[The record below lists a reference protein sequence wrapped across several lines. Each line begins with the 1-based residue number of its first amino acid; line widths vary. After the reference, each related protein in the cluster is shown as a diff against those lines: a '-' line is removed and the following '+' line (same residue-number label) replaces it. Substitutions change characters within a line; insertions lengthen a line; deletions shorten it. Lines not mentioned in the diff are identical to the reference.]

1 MKQTLLFVAL
11 SAFTVAS
18 AMAADPSPSEKDAAQ
33 AVSGFEIRVPAP
45 VPNAIADKILQDAI
59 DAIAAKGGGVVML
72 GAGDFKLSRHAGDE
86 TVVIKSNVTL
96 RGQGFAT
103 HIYLDPKTPPN
114 ELRYFPM
121 RIGTSKVPA
130 NNVVIEHLRYTGND
144 KAIGGGSIMGF
155 NARLDEPE
163 SLLLSCDNVTVSNCW
178 IYDAK
183 QAVGCS
189 KAATAIYLAKH
200 VISADEAKTAAGTEE
215 KTRTGY
221 FEADRMAAQF
231 KNWQVHH
238 NYIETC
244 GNKAVELAE
253 CNGGSIADNHIVDAA
268 DGPQVIFGSRNVQI
282 KDNMVYF
289 TRTGINVSEG
299 SHHIR
304 VSGNHVEPMPDVSMG
319 SVLPCLIIRTEPL
332 PLRSTISD
340 VVITGNIFR
349 NQHTK
354 PKCTV
359 RFRTRPEALSCIYE
373 GITFTGNVFD
383 GDVHM
388 FDQLTPGRTTVRDI
402 LFADN
407 TCNGDILSVPTSTMA
422 SSNIVMR
429 GNLLRKASATVLNA
443 SDWIWTGNTH
453 VNGTVEVT
461 AGAKANVVRD
471 NVTTAPITDG
481 GTETVL
487 SGNVVK
493 PSISK
498 P

>member
-1 MKQTLLFVAL
+1 MKLPIVF
-11 SAFTVAS
+11 
-18 AMAADPSPSEKDAAQ
+18 AMLMIFADGLAHVSKAA
-33 AVSGFEIRVPAP
+33 GFELRVPAP
-45 VPNAIADKILQDAI
+45 GADAIADKILQDAI
-59 DAIAAKGGGVVML
+59 DTVAAKGGGVVLL
-72 GAGDFKLSRHAGDE
+72 GAGDFKLSRHGDDE
-86 TVVIKSNVTL
+86 TVVIKSNITL

-114 ELRYFPM
+114 ELRYFPI

-155 NARLDEPE
+155 NARLDESE
-163 SLLLSCDNVTVSNCW
+163 SLLLSCDNVTVRHCW

-183 QAVGCS
+183 QAVGCT
-189 KAATAIYLAKH
+189 KPATGMYFAKH
-200 VISADEAKTAAGTEE
+200 VISAEEAKAAAGTEE

-221 FEADRMAAQF
+221 FDADRMATQF

-253 CNGGSIADNHIVDAA
+253 CNGGSIADNHIVNVV

-282 KDNMVYF
+282 KDNVVYF
-289 TRTGINVSEG
+289 TKTGINVSEG

-304 VSGNHVEPMPDVSMG
+304 VSGNHVEPMPAVPAR
-319 SVLPCLIIRTEPL
+319 VVVPCLIFRTEPL
-332 PLRSTISD
+332 PLDTRIHD
-340 VVITGNIFR
+340 VVVTGNIFR
-349 NQHTK
+349 NQFTDT
-354 PKCTV
+354 KCTL
-359 RFRTRPEALSCIYE
+359 RFVTRPEALSCVYE
-373 GITFTGNVFD
+373 GIVITGNVFD
-383 GDVHM
+383 GDVQM
-388 FDQLTPGRTTVRDI
+388 LDPRTPDRSTVRDI
-402 LFADN
+402 IFADN
-407 TCNGDILSVPTSTMA
+407 VCEGDILSVPSSTMA
-422 SSNIVMR
+422 SSNIVVR
-429 GNLLRKASATVLNA
+429 GNLLRNASTIELNA

-453 VNGTVEVT
+453 VNGTLEVT
-461 AGAKANVVRD
+461 ADAKANIIRD

-481 GTETVL
+481 GTESGL

-493 PSISK
+493 KSISK